1 MSNFASENRL
11 NNNKFSLRQLYDN
24 LMGVIEQ
31 RCKDSSG
38 ARYRVAT
45 GQEKGSCRGRDNET
59 LMRPHLVNVR
69 RISRDI

>member
-11 NNNKFSLRQLYDN
+11 NNNKFPLRQLYDN
-24 LMGVIEQ
+24 LKGAKEQ
-31 RCKDSSG
+31 SG
-38 ARYRVAT
+38 KGTSVAWHWVAS